1 MNPQPPEYVGS
12 VFAWVIIG
20 MLAYYTIKAYNSG
33 KIIDIK
39 DLDLVHIGY
48 IESDNPVQN
57 VYNIT
62 NTTNNTKVS
71 KTLSFE
77 SQQLYVD
84 CVDALVALGM
94 KKTESKKRAKHIFS
108 THNPPPSTVQEFL
121 IIALNIN

>member
-1 MNPQPPEYVGS
+1 MNPQPPEYVGP
-12 VFAWVIIG
+12 VFAWIIIG

-62 NTTNNTKVS
+62 SIDNKP
-71 KTLSFE
+71 SFE

-84 CVDALVALGM
+84 CIDALVALGM